1 MQVKVKLTFRE
12 DDLASLGL
20 SPEEFAKEIRL
31 AAAVKWHELGLISQA
46 KPSEIAGIGRGEFID
61 ALICHVRSEAT
72 KQSHP
77 SFSYITTGST

>member
-20 SPEEFAKEIRL
+20 SPEEFAREIRL
-31 AAAVKWHELGLISQA
+31 ATAVKWYELGLISQA
-46 KPSEIAGIGRGEFID
+46 KTSEIAGISRGEFID